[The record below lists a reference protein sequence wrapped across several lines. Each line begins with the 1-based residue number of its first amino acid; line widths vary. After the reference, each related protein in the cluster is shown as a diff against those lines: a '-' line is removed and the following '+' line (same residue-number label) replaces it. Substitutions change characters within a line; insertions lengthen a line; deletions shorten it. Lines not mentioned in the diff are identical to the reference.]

1 MPVGQEGE
9 GRMGD
14 FIEDDR
20 ISTPAEAA
28 TVSLLREHLEE
39 VLQKLPER
47 ERKIIQLRYGL
58 RDGRY
63 RTLEEVGLEFGIT
76 RERIRQI
83 EAVALRKLRHPH
95 LGKKLRGY
103 LD

>member
-1 MPVGQEGE
+1 
-9 GRMGD
+9 
-14 FIEDDR
+14 
-20 ISTPAEAA
+20 
-28 TVSLLREHLEE
+28 L
-39 VLQKLPER
+39 K
-47 ERKIIQLRYGL
+47 
-58 RDGRY
+58 DGRY
-63 RTLEEVGLEFGIT
+63 RTLEEVGMEFGIT